1 MEEGSGKEP
10 GNEPGMEPGME
21 DSGEPAAPKDA
32 DANADAEKMQ
42 KMDAFGGARK
52 GMFESKMSE

>member
-1 MEEGSGKEP
+1 MEEGSGK
-10 GNEPGMEPGME
+10 EPGME

-42 KMDAFGGARK
+42 KMDAFGGAMK